1 MPQLVHIF
9 ERKTG
14 KKHQCYPVDAVE
26 NLKIKENPTD
36 PESKPMYVASE
47 AECDKPAPAKADKP
61 APAKAK

>member
-26 NLKIKENPTD
+26 NLKIKESNAED
-36 PESKPMYVASE
+36 AKPMYVATE